1 MSLPSPIIAVLT
13 DFQPLFTAPTWK
25 KVVTLLIGTL
35 LARGRRTVTAALRQ
49 MGQQMDGRF
58 SLFHQVLNRARW
70 SSLEVS
76 RHLLHVLVSSFVT
89 AGGRVE
95 IVIDETLERRW
106 GRKISKRGHWRDS
119 LLSSKERGV
128 EYERLT
134 LGDNGRGRDLAL
146 DQVAVG
152 LALLECVGHHPKG
165 ERSPGQAT

>member
-49 MGQQMDGRF
+49 MGHQMDGQF

-76 RHLLHVLVSSFVT
+76 RHLLHVLVRSFVT

-95 IVIDETLERRW
+95 IVIDETNVPTVGPQDQQTW
-106 GRKISKRGHWRDS
+106 A
-119 LLSSKERGV
+119 
-128 EYERLT
+128 
-134 LGDNGRGRDLAL
+134 LA
-146 DQVAVG
+146 
-152 LALLECVGHHPKG
+152 
-165 ERSPGQAT
+165 R